1 MRSLIIAPHPD
12 DEILGAGGTLIR
24 KKKEGSQI
32 AWILMTDMT
41 SEGGW
46 SIDRIQSREAEIE
59 IISKRLGFDYVVRLG
74 HPAAGL
80 HSVPMSE
87 LVKQISNVFDK
98 FKPDEVL
105 LPHPSDVHSDHKI
118 TYQAAISASKWFRSG
133 SIRTLLAYETLSET
147 GVDPITTSNF
157 SPNYFVN
164 IETELEAKIEAAR
177 IYSSELAEF
186 PFPRS
191 VEAIEAQARIRGAM
205 AGFKAAE
212 AFQLLKHVF

>member
-1 MRSLIIAPHPD
+1 MRSLVIAPHPD

-24 KKKEGSQI
+24 RKKEGSQI
-32 AWILMTDMT
+32 AWIVMTDMT
-41 SEGGW
+41 TAGGW
-46 SIDRIQSREAEIE
+46 SCDRIESREAEIE
-59 IISKRLGFDYVVRLG
+59 LVSKSLGFDYVVRLG
-74 HPAAGL
+74 HPATGL

-87 LVKQISNVFDK
+87 LVKQISNVFAE

-105 LPHPSDVHSDHKI
+105 VPHPSDVHSDHKI
-118 TYQAAISASKWFRSG
+118 TYQAAISASKWFRSE

-147 GVDPITTSNF
+147 GMDPIAAGNF
-157 SPNYFVN
+157 VPNYFVN
-164 IETELEAKIEAAR
+164 IETELDAKVEAAK

-191 VEAIEAQARIRGAM
+191 VEAIEAQARNRGVM

-212 AFQLLKHVF
+212 AFQLLKHVI